1 MAQCMCLCVFLS
13 ISLLFSTPVSWTQF
27 LFPLA
32 MPTPLL
38 SIKNTH
44 YNQNHPLVNP
54 RQISHPLPRLSLS
67 CPITR
72 HYIRDNYYRKL
83 VYYWQSLCHPFNNNI
98 TSTCAVAHCACRGFD
113 KYACT
118 FIHTYI
124 IQNHKHIHTHTHTQN
139 GGRGDDVSLFSPI
152 FYLFYRGPLPPTEQW
167 LPSPP
172 LLLSRTWGS
181 VFWVGA
187 RSEPAQ
193 QRRDAEWKVIWCHT
207 TAPRLTN
214 ITQ

>member
-1 MAQCMCLCVFLS
+1 MYWETSSPLLSYPLSRSLSDSQQNDTTEFYLQLFVLICRNTIMAQCMCLCVFLS

-152 FYLFYRGPLPPTEQW
+152 FYLFYRGPLPPTEQ
-167 LPSPP
+167 
-172 LLLSRTWGS
+172 
-181 VFWVGA
+181 
-187 RSEPAQ
+187 
-193 QRRDAEWKVIWCHT
+193 
-207 TAPRLTN
+207 
-214 ITQ
+214 